1 MKRTVLM
8 RSIVCGLIAAASFT
22 LTGCATVPETGRQ
35 RVILTSPDQEAKL
48 GVDAYKTM
56 LDKEK
61 VVESGPDVEAIRRV
75 GTRLASVVPEGDY
88 AWEFNLIESDQK
100 NAFALPGGKVA
111 VYTGILPV
119 LKNEAGL
126 AAVLGHEIAHV
137 TARHGGERLTQSVGI
152 KVVQEAAA
160 YGLGGQSAIV
170 QKGAMGALGLG
181 LQVGAALPF
190 SREHEL
196 EADHIGVLYAARAG
210 YDPRE
215 AVGVWQR
222 MDEAGKRAPE
232 FLSTHPNPGS
242 RVEQLNQL
250 MPQAL
255 AEYENAPTKHG
266 IGEAQ
271 W

>member
-1 MKRTVLM
+1 MKRTLPIRIISMALFV
-8 RSIVCGLIAAASFT
+8 AASFAF
-22 LTGCATVPETGRQ
+22 TGCATVPETGRQ
-35 RVILTSPDQEAKL
+35 QVILTSPDQETKL
-48 GVDAYKTM
+48 GVDAYQTI
-56 LDKEK
+56 LEKET
-61 VVESGPDVEAIRRV
+61 VIESGPDVEAIRRV
-75 GTRLASVVPEGDY
+75 GERLAAIVPEHDY
-88 AWEFNLIESDQK
+88 DWEFNLIDSEQK

-119 LKNEAGL
+119 LKSEAGL

-137 TARHGGERLTQSVGI
+137 IARHGGERLTQGVGI

-196 EADHIGVLYAARAG
+196 EADHLGLLYAARAG
-210 YDPRE
+210 YDPKE

-222 MDEAGKRAPE
+222 MDEAGQRAPE

-242 RVEQLNQL
+242 RVEKLNQL

-255 AEYENAPTKHG
+255 AEYEKAPTKHG
-266 IGEAQ
+266 LGEAR

>member
-1 MKRTVLM
+1 MKRTLTIRVT
-8 RSIVCGLIAAASFT
+8 SFGLLVAVAFA
-22 LTGCATVPETGRQ
+22 LAGCATVPETGRQ
-35 RVILTSPDQEAKL
+35 QVILTSPDQETKL
-48 GVDAYKTM
+48 GVDAYQTI
-56 LDKEK
+56 LEKET

-75 GTRLASVVPEGDY
+75 GTRLASVVPEHDFD
-88 AWEFNLIESDQK
+88 WEFNLIDSEQK

-119 LKNEAGL
+119 LKTEAGL

-137 TARHGGERLTQSVGI
+137 IARHGGERLTQSVGI

-160 YGLGGQSAIV
+160 YGLGGQSEMV
-170 QKGAMGALGLG
+170 QKGAMGALGLR

-190 SREHEL
+190 SRDHEL
-196 EADHIGVLYAARAG
+196 EADHLGLLYAARAG

-242 RVEQLNQL
+242 RIEQLNQL

-255 AEYENAPTKHG
+255 AEYERAPTKHG
-266 IGEAQ
+266 IGEAS